1 VNRPT
6 RALGLALAGAT
17 ALAIPATA
25 DAKVRHRPAPRV
37 EYVFWGNVVTD
48 AGAGAKHLTF
58 TATSG
63 NARALRVLLGQ
74 KQPLTLSLGARTR
87 YVVWNGH
94 QPVIGT
100 SASLVAGDRVRVV
113 VRARRGVRFARI
125 AAIPAARVGDYTA
138 FGKVPGALYLY
149 RGVVTGSDA
158 SHVTVKVRGGNARA
172 LRLLIG
178 HGRKQTFTFGST
190 TTFIDW
196 VGGLPRVVDATSL
209 HAGERVVIRIRA
221 PRQSTLATV
230 EATAA
235 VFVNTHEPA
244 PKA

>member
-1 VNRPT
+1 VNRT
-6 RALGLALAGAT
+6 SRALGLVLAGAAT
-17 ALAIPATA
+17 LAIPATA

-37 EYVFWGNVVTD
+37 DYVFWGNVVTD
-48 AGAGAKHLTF
+48 PGAGAKQLTF

-63 NARALRVLLGQ
+63 NARALRVMLGQ
-74 KQPLTLSLGARTR
+74 KQPLTLSLGPRTR
-87 YVVWNGH
+87 YIVWNGH
-94 QPVIGT
+94 QPVVGT
-100 SASLVAGDRVRVV
+100 SASLVAGDRVRIV

-138 FGKVPGALYLY
+138 FGKVPGALFLY
-149 RGVVTGSDA
+149 RGVVKSADA
-158 SHVTVKVRGGNARA
+158 SHVTIRVRGGNARG

-178 HGRKQTFTFGST
+178 HPRTQTFTFGST
-190 TTFIDW
+190 TTFVDW
-196 VGGLPRVVDATSL
+196 VGGLPRVVDATTL

-221 PRQSTLATV
+221 PRASSLATV
-230 EATAA
+230 ESTPA